1 MSHVF
6 PRHGHI
12 SAPIAVS
19 GEGCYLI
26 DSNGKRYLD
35 GSGGAAVS
43 CLGHNDADV
52 KAAIMEQLDPLINV
66 LKEKVVN
73 AFKNIVKQIGAEA
86 LIGLASGGVGAF
98 ISGIKKAFGGFKLV
112 SVSYTHLTLP
122 TNREV

>member
-6 PRHGHI
+6 PRHSHI

-52 KAAIMEQLDPLINV
+52 KAAIMGQLDRLALRTQGFFQV
-66 LKEKVVN
+66 SQLKPW
-73 AFKNIVKQIGAEA
+73 QM
-86 LIGLASGGVGAF
+86 
-98 ISGIKKAFGGFKLV
+98 
-112 SVSYTHLTLP
+112 HLRRRP
-122 TNREV
+122 PGR